1 MCSCTMLYIYVAAYS
16 TTKRNEVIE
25 CYSYNIVRLV
35 CRDTTPASIDASMSL
50 SESLSQ
56 LDTGEGQEPRCFDG
70 FVASVWECPLTASR
84 CGGVSAARLVGQ
96 RGRQVQRCGSQI
108 VGVKYQ
114 VCKDLDDLR
123 TQAKMC
129 QLISFQ
135 TSLFQPCNMCPFFPQ
150 VRRCLPLW
158 ARRCERCISRA
169 MVPGFHRSEWV
180 YNRYLNAAPCQALQ
194 FQQETNDSH
203 EAPSMQNWL
212 LNFEEALQPMDWIST
227 TCDHLCSFESILMLV
242 NLSRSDKSTPA
253 QVDADDDCGCQA
265 QQ

>member
-150 VRRCLPLW
+150 VRRCLPL
-158 ARRCERCISRA
+158 
-169 MVPGFHRSEWV
+169 
-180 YNRYLNAAPCQALQ
+180 
-194 FQQETNDSH
+194 
-203 EAPSMQNWL
+203 
-212 LNFEEALQPMDWIST
+212 
-227 TCDHLCSFESILMLV
+227 
-242 NLSRSDKSTPA
+242 
-253 QVDADDDCGCQA
+253 
-265 QQ
+265 